1 MIDHTNATP
10 RRGFLERA
18 AAAFLGLAAAPA
30 VARAASPVSIA
41 MPQQGV
47 FEDKWLQGLN
57 GKHKQIADVASLNGG
72 TPLARTVNFMDA
84 YAEYGMKDSD
94 LSVIVGVHSSAL
106 GFALNDAFWAKYELG
121 KRYNDVDPRT
131 SAPSTRNQY
140 ASGSPSSIATLQ
152 GRGVRFIACMRA
164 IRRLSGQ
171 LATPENPAD
180 KVREEILANLL
191 PGVTPVPALIIA
203 VNRAQEAGL
212 SYVFLG

>member
-1 MIDHTNATP
+1 MNAPTP

-18 AAAFLGLAAAPA
+18 AAALVGLTALPAIPTLAGAA
-30 VARAASPVSIA
+30 
-41 MPQQGV
+41 PQQGV

-72 TPLARTVNFMDA
+72 TPLGRTVNFLDA
-84 YAEYGMKDSD
+84 YTEYGMKDAD
-94 LSVIVGVHSSAL
+94 LNVVIGIHSAAL
-106 GFALNDAFWAKYELG
+106 GFGLNDTLWAKYELG
-121 KRYNDVDPRT
+121 KRWNENDPRT
-131 SAPSTRNQY
+131 SAPATRNVF
-140 ASGSPSSIATLQ
+140 ASGAPSSVTTLQ

-164 IRRLSGQ
+164 IRRLSGA

-180 KVREEILANLL
+180 KVREEILGNLL

>member
-1 MIDHTNATP
+1 MNFLSPNPTP

-18 AAAFLGLAAAPA
+18 AAALVGITALPG
-30 VARAASPVSIA
+30 VARAST
-41 MPQQGV
+41 QQGV

-57 GKHKQIADVASLNGG
+57 GKHKQIADVGSLNGG
-72 TPLARTVNFMDA
+72 TPLARTVNFLDA
-84 YAEYGMKDSD
+84 YAEYGMQDAD
-94 LSVIVGVHSSAL
+94 LNVIIGVHSAAL
-106 GFALNDAFWAKYELG
+106 GFVMNDTLWAKYELG
-121 KRYNDVDPRT
+121 KRWGENDPRT
-131 SAPSTRNQY
+131 SVPATRNLY
-140 ASGSPSSIATLQ
+140 ASGAPSSVATLQ

-164 IRRLSGQ
+164 IRRLGGV

-191 PGVTPVPALIIA
+191 PGVTPVPALIVA